1 MGDNKMQAEEIYEIL
16 KDRIIHLHYE
26 PGQVLN
32 EIDLADEFGIS
43 RTPIRR
49 VFQMLMSDKLLNI
62 IPRFGAQVAPM
73 DFRKMKS
80 VFEVTRELDA
90 FATKLAVDRIS
101 DENIAELEEILDRL
115 NNYDIPTDYQKA
127 IDDDEK
133 FHEIIYSSCDNPW
146 LEEILTRLHYQTE
159 RLWHY
164 AENYFDEVELFTDTL
179 GKILDSIKSGN
190 VDDAERYTRE
200 HIDQFVMKIKKEML

>member
-1 MGDNKMQAEEIYEIL
+1 MVDNKIQAEEIYEIL

-90 FATKLAVDRIS
+90 FATKLAVERIS
-101 DENIAELEEILDRL
+101 DESIAELEEILERL

-164 AENYFDEVELFTDTL
+164 SENYFDEVELFTDTL

>member
-80 VFEVTRELDA
+80 VFEVTREMDA

>member
-90 FATKLAVDRIS
+90 FATRLAVERIS
-101 DENIAELEEILDRL
+101 QEGIGELEEIMERL
-115 NNYDIPTDYQKA
+115 NNYDIPVDYQKA

-146 LEEILTRLHYQTE
+146 LEEILRRLHYQTE

-164 AENYFDEVELFTDTL
+164 SESYFDEVVIFTETL
-179 GKILDSIKSGN
+179 GKILDSIKTGN

-200 HIDQFVMKIKKEML
+200 HIDQFVLKIKKEML

>member
-90 FATKLAVDRIS
+90 FATRLAVERIS
-101 DENIAELEEILDRL
+101 QESIGELEEIMERL
-115 NNYDIPTDYQKA
+115 NNYDIPVDYQKA

-146 LEEILTRLHYQTE
+146 LEEILRRLHYQTE

-164 AENYFDEVELFTDTL
+164 SESYFDEVVIFTETL
-179 GKILDSIKSGN
+179 GKILDSIKTGN

-200 HIDQFVMKIKKEML
+200 HIDQFVLKIKKEML

>member
-90 FATKLAVDRIS
+90 FATRLAVERIS
-101 DENIAELEEILDRL
+101 QEGIGELEEIMERL
-115 NNYDIPTDYQKA
+115 NNYDIPVDYQKA

-146 LEEILTRLHYQTE
+146 LEEILRRLHYQTE

-164 AENYFDEVELFTDTL
+164 SESYFDEVVIFTETL
-179 GKILDSIKSGN
+179 GKILDSIKTGN

-200 HIDQFVMKIKKEML
+200 HIDQFVLKIKNEML

>member
-1 MGDNKMQAEEIYEIL
+1 MGDNKIQAEEIYEVL
-16 KDRIIHLHYE
+16 KDRIIHLDYE

-49 VFQMLMSDKLLNI
+49 VFQMLMGDKLINI

-80 VFEVTRELDA
+80 VFEVTRELDS
-90 FATKLAVDRIS
+90 FATRLAVERIS
-101 DENIAELEEILDRL
+101 EEKITELEEILERL
-115 NNYDIPTDYQKA
+115 NNYDISTDYQQA
-127 IDDDEK
+127 IDDDER

-164 AENYFDEVELFTDTL
+164 TENYFDEVELFTDTL
-179 GKILDSIKSGN
+179 GKILKAIKSGN
-190 VDDAERYTRE
+190 VEDADKYTRE

>member
-90 FATKLAVDRIS
+90 FATRLAVERIS
-101 DENIAELEEILDRL
+101 QEGIGELEEIMERL
-115 NNYDIPTDYQKA
+115 NNYDIPVDYQKA

-146 LEEILTRLHYQTE
+146 LEEILRRLHYQTE

-164 AENYFDEVELFTDTL
+164 SESYFDEVVIFTETL
-179 GKILDSIKSGN
+179 GKILDSIKTGN

-200 HIDQFVMKIKKEML
+200 HIDQFVLKIKKEIR